1 MQRQLEEMLAVAMMM
16 MAVFM
21 SAFVIYVMI
30 TFETEPMG
38 TAIQTIALIAL
49 CLIAMG
55 EAYHDYRLIQA
66 MKNGDDEQ

>member
-21 SAFVIYVMI
+21 SAFVIYLMI

-38 TAIQTIALIAL
+38 TAIQTVVLIAL

-55 EAYHDYRLIQA
+55 EAYHEYRLI
-66 MKNGDDEQ
+66 KTRNNGDDEQ

>member
-38 TAIQTIALIAL
+38 TAIQTTVLIAL

-55 EAYHDYRLIQA
+55 EAYHECRSIQA
-66 MKNGDDEQ
+66 RKNGDDEQ